1 MPLIPEEP
9 QIHESAQGPRVTPAS
24 GRTAPTPRP
33 VPGPRPA
40 ASPRPGRPGP
50 ARPMPP
56 AQRTPRDP
64 GAKPAPSAPAAAS
77 AVTASAV
84 TAPVATASG
93 VTAPGATASGVV
105 APAVPADRVP
115 VSSVPQI
122 QLIPASAEG
131 ALDAAEEAV
140 DLLLDS
146 GRAPGDVL
154 VVTTGDPHPW
164 ATHELSFGE
173 AAYWAQHDAGDDV
186 FYADSAALSR
196 AASRPVVVVAVNGG
210 SEEAALAALPTAVT
224 RAGTLLI
231 VCGDPQR
238 INSML
243 GAGV

>member
-24 GRTAPTPRP
+24 GRTTPTPRP

-40 ASPRPGRPGP
+40 APPRPGRPGP
-50 ARPMPP
+50 ARPTPS
-56 AQRTPRDP
+56 AQRTPREPAVKP
-64 GAKPAPSAPAAAS
+64 GPSAPAASGPSAAAS
-77 AVTASAV
+77 APA
-84 TAPVATASG
+84 
-93 VTAPGATASGVV
+93 GAA
-105 APAVPADRVP
+105 A
-115 VSSVPQI
+115 SVPQI

-146 GRAPGDVL
+146 GRAPGEVL
-154 VVTTGDPHPW
+154 VITTGDPHPW
-164 ATHELSFGE
+164 ATHELSFGD
-173 AAYWAQHDAGDDV
+173 ASYWAQHDAGDDV
-186 FYADSAALSR
+186 FYADAAALGR

-210 SEEAALAALPTAVT
+210 SEEIAVGALPTALT
-224 RAGTLLI
+224 RAGALLI

-238 INSML
+238 INAML

>member
-24 GRTAPTPRP
+24 GRTTPTPRP

-40 ASPRPGRPGP
+40 APPRPGRPGP
-50 ARPMPP
+50 ARPTPP
-56 AQRTPRDP
+56 AQRTPREPAVKP
-64 GAKPAPSAPAAAS
+64 GPSAPAASGPSAAS
-77 AVTASAV
+77 
-84 TAPVATASG
+84 P
-93 VTAPGATASGVV
+93 
-105 APAVPADRVP
+105 APAGAAA
-115 VSSVPQI
+115 SVPQI

-146 GRAPGDVL
+146 GRAPGEVL
-154 VVTTGDPHPW
+154 VITTGDPHPW
-164 ATHELSFGE
+164 ASHELSFGE
-173 AAYWAQHDAGDDV
+173 ASYWAQHDAGDDV
-186 FYADSAALSR
+186 FYADAAALGR

-210 SEEAALAALPTAVT
+210 GEQTAVSALPTALT
-224 RAGTLLI
+224 RAGVLLI

-238 INSML
+238 INAML